1 MHLSLLPLSP
11 VVEEL
16 YKNHTTFHDG
26 DSGIDLYIIEDQIIK
41 AGETAYIKLGF
52 KASARAEDGRPVS
65 YLLFAR
71 SSISKSPIRL
81 CNSVGLIDAGY
92 RGELMA
98 PVDNIKDFDFQV
110 KKGERYFQLVSFHGE
125 KITLS
130 IVDELDQTT
139 RGESGFGSTNQ
150 PEPAKGVPQKIAKID
165 KENAENIGQNSQ
177 RLK

>member
-11 VVEEL
+11 VAEEL
-16 YKNHTTFHDG
+16 YKSHTTFHDG
-26 DSGIDLYIIEDQIIK
+26 DSGLDLFIIEDQVIK

-52 KASARAEDGRPVS
+52 KAAAHTDEGKPVS

-98 PVDNIKDFDFQV
+98 PVDNIKNFDFEV
-110 KKGERYFQLVSFHGE
+110 KKGERYFQLVSFNGE
-125 KITLS
+125 KISLS
-130 IVDELDQTT
+130 IVNELDKTT
-139 RGESGFGSTNQ
+139 RGEGGFGSTDLLDS
-150 PEPAKGVPQKIAKID
+150 AKGIPQKIAKID
-165 KENAENIGQNSQ
+165 TENTENLSKNVQ
-177 RLK
+177 